1 MFIVFI
7 VDFEPVNAGW
17 KSDLYFLCLKSFE
30 KSIHRLFQFFVM
42 IWNRFLPNES
52 IHISF
57 VRRQS
62 VREEEQK
69 KEEERKRYEETL
81 KEARKDDDEFRKR
94 ADSDRRKRMQV
105 TSISLFLLA

>member
-1 MFIVFI
+1 
-7 VDFEPVNAGW
+7 
-17 KSDLYFLCLKSFE
+17 
-30 KSIHRLFQFFVM
+30 M
-42 IWNRFLPNES
+42 ISNGFLPQNF
-52 IHISF
+52 HISF

-81 KEARKDDDEFRKR
+81 KEARKDDAEFRKR

-105 TSISLFLLA
+105 TSIPLFFLA